1 VTAQERLG
9 LVRRE
14 LKELFIERDELV
26 DGALA
31 AVLAKQHMLMLGPPG
46 TAKSMLAK
54 EVCRRIGGTVY
65 FEWLLTKFTTP
76 EEIFG
81 PVSLPALE
89 QGRYERVTA
98 GKLPEAEIAFLDEV
112 FKANSAI
119 LNALLTVLNERQYHQ
134 GSSVRTVPLESLLA
148 ASNELPEEDELG
160 ALYDRFLLR
169 YTVGYIDKDHR
180 FARLLKLED
189 ESPARVTVLTPADLD
204 ALQTAAARVAIP
216 DEIVED
222 IIAIRREL
230 GTGGVIASDRRY
242 RQALSV
248 LKAAALL
255 DGRDRVTPR
264 DLAWLENILWSDPEQ
279 HAQVVKAVSKIATG
293 HEEEAM
299 RLLAQAQEISAYAHR
314 AWPDIDA
321 RNRAIIEA
329 DTKLDHIQNRLE
341 AMHEAGLRRQRDS
354 SRIRDMLTQLG
365 SLRDGL
371 ISTKN

>member
-9 LVRRE
+9 QVRRE

-26 DGALA
+26 DGALV
-31 AVLAKQHMLMLGPPG
+31 AVLSKQHMLMLGPPG

-98 GKLPEAEIAFLDEV
+98 GKLPEAEVAFLDEI

-119 LNALLTVLNERQYHQ
+119 LNALLTLLNERQFHQ
-134 GSSVRTVPLESLLA
+134 GSSVRSVPLESLLA
-148 ASNELPEEDELG
+148 ASNEMPEEDELG

-169 YTVGYIDKDHR
+169 YTVGYIEQDHR
-180 FARLLKLED
+180 FARLLRLED
-189 ESPARVTVLTPADLD
+189 ESPARCTALAPAELD
-204 ALQTAAARVAIP
+204 ALQASAAAVTIP
-216 DEIVED
+216 DEIIED

-230 GTGGVIASDRRY
+230 NTQGVIASDRRY
-242 RQALSV
+242 RQALTV

-255 DGRDRVTPR
+255 DGRDRVLPR
-264 DLAWLENILWSDPEQ
+264 DLAWLEHLLWSDPEQ
-279 HAQVVKAVSKIATG
+279 HAQVVKAVAKIATG
-293 HEEEAM
+293 HEEEAQ
-299 RLLAQAQEISAYAHR
+299 RLVAQAQEIVAYAHR
-314 AWPDIDA
+314 PWPDLDA

-329 DTKLDHIQNRLE
+329 DTKLHHIQARLE
-341 AMHEAGLRRQRDS
+341 VMHEDGVRRQRDS
-354 SRIRDMLTQLG
+354 SRIDAMLAQVV

-371 ISTKN
+371 IMTKN

>member
-9 LVRRE
+9 QVRRE
-14 LKELFIERDELV
+14 LKELFIERDDLV

-31 AVLAKQHMLMLGPPG
+31 AVLSRQHMLMLGPPG

-54 EVCRRIGGTVY
+54 EVCRRIGGAAY

-89 QGRYERVTA
+89 EGRYERVTA
-98 GKLPEAEIAFLDEV
+98 GKLPEAEIAFLDEI

-119 LNALLTVLNERQYHQ
+119 LNALLTLLNERQFHQ
-134 GSSVRTVPLESLLA
+134 GQSVRSVPLESLLA

-180 FARLLKLED
+180 FARLLRLED
-189 ESPARVTVLTPADLD
+189 ESPATCTVLAPAELD
-204 ALQTAAARVAIP
+204 ELQAAAARVAVP
-216 DEIVED
+216 DEVVED

-230 GTGGVIASDRRY
+230 NTQGVIASDRRY
-242 RQALSV
+242 RQGLAV
-248 LKAAALL
+248 LKAGALL
-255 DGRDRVTPR
+255 EGRDRVTTR
-264 DLAWLENILWSDPEQ
+264 DLGWLEHMLWSDPEQ
-279 HAQVVKAVSKIATG
+279 HAQVMKAVAKIATG
-293 HEEEAM
+293 HEEEAR
-299 RLLAQAQEISAYAHR
+299 RLVAQAQEIAAYAHR
-314 AWPDIDA
+314 PWPDLDA

-329 DTKLDHIQNRLE
+329 DTKLNHIQARLE
-341 AMHEAGLRRQRDS
+341 SMHEDGLRRHRDA
-354 SRIRDMLTQLG
+354 SRLG
-365 SLRDGL
+365 DLLAQVVSLRDGL
-371 ISTKN
+371 IGTKN